1 MGSESRRKV
10 KKTMAERS
18 PDYQAFW
25 PRYLAEHSKPGTQ
38 LLHAVGTGLG
48 LVLLV
53 VAIIT
58 GNWWLL
64 LPALITGYAFAWV
77 AHATVERNTP
87 TTFTHPWWSF
97 ISDFRMFAL
106 YVTGRLARE
115 RARFDLD

>member
-1 MGSESRRKV
+1 
-10 KKTMAERS
+10 MAERS

-38 LLHAVGTGLG
+38 VLHAIGTGLG
-48 LVLLV
+48 LILLA

-58 GNWWLL
+58 TNWWLL
-64 LPALITGYAFAWV
+64 PLALVAGYAFAWV

-106 YVTGRLARE
+106 FLTGRLARE
-115 RARFDLD
+115 RARYGLN